1 MQLKKGIALL
11 FIVFFLS
18 INSYAQNGPIIREE
32 KYKGPSF
39 HEYDSEITIFTD
51 FPKGNKSAYLKF
63 ISTFD
68 PSDIKDI
75 INNLQQSINIRD
87 TFAQAEHDV
96 IFHYFIKSDI
106 GLELRMT
113 FYWDS
118 DSRCEIFLK
127 DKRKIYMVHENLEE
141 LEGFF
146 KKHYRQWKT

>member
-18 INSYAQNGPIIREE
+18 INSYAQNGLIIREE

-63 ISTFD
+63 ISIFD

-87 TFAQAEHDV
+87 TFAQAEHD
-96 IFHYFIKSDI
+96 
-106 GLELRMT
+106 
-113 FYWDS
+113 
-118 DSRCEIFLK
+118 
-127 DKRKIYMVHENLEE
+127 
-141 LEGFF
+141 
-146 KKHYRQWKT
+146 